1 VRPYSIISTEMY
13 DVKVRVV
20 IHRSC
25 RLTLLGHF
33 LGNGS
38 LIELLQKRGY
48 DIQHTPPG
56 EEIDNYNP

>member
-1 VRPYSIISTEMY
+1 MY